1 MRTRRARI
9 ARFAAAVLITS
20 GVLLLVDVAVTL
32 AWQEP
37 ISALIA
43 GQEQSQ
49 LRDQL
54 KLLERLSAG
63 DERALASIRDQPQR
77 LAALAGKAQARATGG
92 HALGR
97 LSLPSLGRSFVLVEG
112 TNGSSLRKGPG
123 HYPGTALP
131 GQPGT
136 VAIAAHRTTYLAPFR
151 EIDKLRPGDQVVL
164 DMPYGRFVYSV
175 QETRIVGPGAVWVT
189 RSAGYP
195 RLVLT
200 ACHPL
205 YSAAKRIVVFAKLT
219 EEESRDSNRS
229 TSPTSSASETRITTS
244 Q

>member
-1 MRTRRARI
+1 MRTRRVQI
-9 ARFAAAVLITS
+9 ARFVAAVLITS
-20 GVLLLVDVAVTL
+20 GVLLLLDVAVTL

-43 GQEQSQ
+43 GHEQSQ
-49 LRDQL
+49 LRHQL
-54 KLLERLSAG
+54 TLLGRLSAA
-63 DERALASIRDQPQR
+63 DERALASIHDQPAR
-77 LAALAGKAQARATGG
+77 FAALAGRAQERARPG

-97 LSLPSLGRSFVLVEG
+97 ISMPGLGSSYVVVQG
-112 TNGSSLRKGPG
+112 TDGSSLRKGPG

-136 VAIAAHRTTYLAPFR
+136 VAIAGHRTTYLAPFR
-151 EIDKLRPGDQVVL
+151 DINELHPGDQVVL
-164 DMPYGRFVYSV
+164 EMPYGRFVYSV
-175 QETRIVGPGAVWVT
+175 QETRIVKPNAVWVT
-189 RSAGYP
+189 KPVGYP

-205 YSAAKRIVVFAKLT
+205 YSASKRIVVFAKLT
-219 EEESRDSNRS
+219 EEESRDSSRR
-229 TSPTSSASETRITTS
+229 TSPTISASDIRNTTS

>member
-1 MRTRRARI
+1 MRTTRVQI
-9 ARFAAAVLITS
+9 ARFLASVLITS

-43 GQEQSQ
+43 GHEQAQ
-49 LRDQL
+49 LRHQL
-54 KLLERLSAG
+54 TRLEQLSAS

-77 LAALAGKAQARATGG
+77 LAALATKAQARARTG

-97 LSLPSLGRSFVLVEG
+97 LSLPTLGRSFVLVQGTDEG
-112 TNGSSLRKGPG
+112 SLRNGPG
-123 HYPGTALP
+123 HYPGTPLP
-131 GQPGT
+131 GQQGT
-136 VAIAAHRTTYLAPFR
+136 VAIAGHRTTYLAPFR
-151 EIDKLRPGDQVVL
+151 KLNELRPGDQLVL
-164 DMPYGRFVYSV
+164 EMPYGRFVYSV
-175 QETRIVGPGAVWVT
+175 EQTRIVKPNAVWVT
-189 RSAGYP
+189 KSVGYP

-205 YSAAKRIVVFAKLT
+205 YSASKRIVVFAKLT
-219 EEESRDSNRS
+219 EEESRDSSRR
-229 TSPTSSASETRITTS
+229 TSPTSSASDTRITTS